1 MLCMC
6 PIACIGDLS
15 PLNFTHSMRSIRDQ
29 IVLCCLENKNLSELR
44 RLQKYHQLRCYS
56 HKICWERDVAF
67 SFRQWNRAILQH
79 RLQKACRRMPST
91 VLVNPTTWTVQPD
104 TSVIGQRSMSPV
116 NTPTS
121 YALCFDTPAD
131 IGLKRSVCQH
141 SPIAEA
147 AVAQSQPIQPRQ
159 LNRSD
164 RDTSPQ

>member
-1 MLCMC
+1 
-6 PIACIGDLS
+6 
-15 PLNFTHSMRSIRDQ
+15 
-29 IVLCCLENKNLSELR
+29 
-44 RLQKYHQLRCYS
+44 
-56 HKICWERDVAF
+56 
-67 SFRQWNRAILQH
+67 
-79 RLQKACRRMPST
+79 MPST

-121 YALCFDTPAD
+121 DAMCFDTPAD
-131 IGLKRSVCQH
+131 KGMQRSVCQH